1 MYVEVTM
8 YAYCKYKG
16 VYMEIYYVYIIMYMY
31 ILWFLFSF

>member
-16 VYMEIYYVYIIMYMY
+16 VYMEIYYVLYHISKI
-31 ILWFLFSF
+31 SF